1 MFEFE
6 QPISVEGAVWKTT
19 NSLPRRPIELT
30 DNFLVARFWRVIVV
44 FVCLADIFC
53 CRKLSAQVL
62 FSEQVKLRNAITGNT
77 LVRKNRDQGA
87 DSARPSTREQS
98 QSGTNQSGVPRLD
111 NSNAGGLSLQ
121 ESWQS
126 ARRDI
131 KSLKQ
136 EIERMKSKFSDLEQ
150 DYTGMTQQVSLR
162 ILHIFP
168 GFAMLLKASAS
179 FLFLCFSISYCLRCF
194 ESKPDAFLLSCFH
207 MNPPLPILAVWG
219 VVENFLS
226 VTLFPCEWTS
236 QMLPFEIGF
245 DSPPF
250 CFHIK

>member
-1 MFEFE
+1 MLLRGF
-6 QPISVEGAVWKTT
+6 GD
-19 NSLPRRPIELT
+19 L
-30 DNFLVARFWRVIVV
+30 FWY
-44 FVCLADIFC
+44 FVCLTDIFC
-53 CRKLSAQVL
+53 CRQLFAQVL

-98 QSGTNQSGVPRLD
+98 QAGTNAGVPRLD

-168 GFAMLLKASAS
+168 GFAMLLNASAS
-179 FLFLCFSISYCLRCF
+179 FLFLCF
-194 ESKPDAFLLSCFH
+194 H
-207 MNPPLPILAVWG
+207 M
-219 VVENFLS
+219 
-226 VTLFPCEWTS
+226 T
-236 QMLPFEIGF
+236 
-245 DSPPF
+245 
-250 CFHIK
+250 

>member
-1 MFEFE
+1 M
-6 QPISVEGAVWKTT
+6 
-19 NSLPRRPIELT
+19 
-30 DNFLVARFWRVIVV
+30 
-44 FVCLADIFC
+44 
-53 CRKLSAQVL
+53 
-62 FSEQVKLRNAITGNT
+62 
-77 LVRKNRDQGA
+77 RKNRDQGA

-98 QSGTNQSGVPRLD
+98 QAGTNAGVPRLD

-168 GFAMLLKASAS
+168 GFAMLLNASAS
-179 FLFLCFSISYCLRCF
+179 FLFLCF
-194 ESKPDAFLLSCFH
+194 H
-207 MNPPLPILAVWG
+207 M
-219 VVENFLS
+219 
-226 VTLFPCEWTS
+226 T
-236 QMLPFEIGF
+236 
-245 DSPPF
+245 
-250 CFHIK
+250 